1 MTPDLNEITAEIL
14 KRAAD
19 VERLV
24 VAIAGPPAAGKSTL
38 ALQLADTL
46 RAASTV
52 SIVAQDGFHFDN
64 AILEA
69 RNQKP
74 VKGAPKTF
82 DVDGFA
88 QLLSRL
94 KHQREPIAVPVFDRE
109 LDLSRHCASLVSP
122 DDRIVLVEGNY
133 LLSDEAPWNQLGQ
146 FFDCSILLQVP
157 IDTLRLRLVQRWL
170 DHKHTKSEA
179 LERANDND
187 IPNAEYV
194 IARSTKAD
202 MIVSQNSGA

>member
-1 MTPDLNEITAEIL
+1 MTPDLNKITAEIL
-14 KRAAD
+14 TRAAD

-46 RAASTV
+46 RATSSVA
-52 SIVAQDGFHFDN
+52 IVAQDGFHFDN

-69 RNQKP
+69 RDQKP
-74 VKGAPKTF
+74 VKGAPQTF

-94 KHQREPIAVPVFDRE
+94 KHQREPVAVPVFDRK
-109 LDLSRHCASLVSP
+109 LDLARHCASLVSP

-133 LLSDEAPWNQLGQ
+133 LLSDEAPWNRLGQ
-146 FFDCSILLQVP
+146 FFDFSLLLQVP
-157 IDTLRLRLVQRWL
+157 VDTLRERLVQRWL
-170 DHKHTKSEA
+170 DHKHTLAEA
-179 LERANDND
+179 LERANGND

-194 IARSTKAD
+194 IARSTNAD
-202 MIVSQNSGA
+202 MIVSQNGGA